1 MIGVT
6 GMSLVC
12 GRNLVY
18 IYYAPVRCRSEGTQR
33 DEDPL
38 ALFPGGQNLSI
49 SWRLST
55 YRV

>member
-18 IYYAPVRCRSEGTQR
+18 IYYAPVRFRSEGTQR